1 MLIELVEFSLEDARL
16 PFFFAFTL
24 LDLTVLRLA
33 LEAVLC
39 CSISELIIS
48 VTTSSAVAVRSRLG
62 SLLVSFG
69 ARAANSSAVH
79 SSIGTSSLSGGGI

>member
-48 VTTSSAVAVRSRLG
+48 VTTSSAVVRSRLG